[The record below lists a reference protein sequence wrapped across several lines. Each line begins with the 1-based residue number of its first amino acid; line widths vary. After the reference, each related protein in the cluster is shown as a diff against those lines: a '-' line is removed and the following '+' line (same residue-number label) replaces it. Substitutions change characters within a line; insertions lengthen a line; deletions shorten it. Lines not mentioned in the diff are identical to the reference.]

1 MIWVEK
7 GTADGHI
14 LEYRDQADEYI
25 NVRPGIVNVK
35 VQQLEHPVFE
45 RKDNDLKVRVHIS
58 LKEAL
63 LGFEKTLVHL
73 DGAKVRFNRLGKVTK
88 PGLMERFK
96 GKGMPLFE
104 SYSGESGDL
113 LVTYIVD
120 MPTELSD
127 GQRGLFKEFFT
138 S

>member
-1 MIWVEK
+1 MP
-7 GTADGHI
+7 DGHVI
-14 LEYRDQADEYI
+14 TYRDQADEYI
-25 NVRPGIVNVK
+25 NVRPGAVVVK

-73 DGAKVRFNRLGKVTK
+73 DGALVKFNRLGKVTK

-104 SYSGESGDL
+104 SYTGEYGDL

-120 MPTELSD
+120 MPTELSE
-127 GQRGLFKEFFT
+127 GQRDLFK
-138 S
+138 

>member
-1 MIWVEK
+1 MP
-7 GTADGHI
+7 DGHSI
-14 LEYRDQADEYI
+14 AYRDQADEFI
-25 NVRPGIVNVK
+25 NVRPGAVTVK
-35 VQQLEHPVFE
+35 VQQLEHPVFT
-45 RKDNDLKVRVHIS
+45 RVDNDLKVRLHIS

-73 DGAKVRFNRLGKVTK
+73 DGAMVRFNRLGKVTK

-104 SYSGESGDL
+104 SYSGEYGDL

-120 MPTELSD
+120 LPTELTEA
-127 GQRGLFKEFFT
+127 QRGLFQQFFDFKNLLLQ
-138 S
+138 

>member
-7 GTADGHI
+7 GTPDGHT
-14 LEYRDQADEYI
+14 LAYRDQADEFL
-25 NVRPGIVNVK
+25 NVRPGAVTVK

-45 RKDNDLKVRVHIS
+45 RKENDLKVRVHIT

-73 DGAKVRFNRLGKVTK
+73 DGALVRFSRLGKVTK

-104 SYSGESGDL
+104 SYSGDYGDL

-120 MPTELSD
+120 LPTSLSD
-127 GQRGLFKEFFT
+127 AQRELFKEFF
-138 S
+138 